1 MESNAAMS
9 HYTHL
14 TTEERESLLFGI
26 GEGKSIR
33 KIARELHR
41 YPSTLSRELKR
52 NCESKEDYSPSKA
65 SMNYRERRKKCCR
78 SRILK
83 DTTAKALVQ
92 RLFLGQQ
99 WSPEQIAN
107 RLKLEQNEIQVSC
120 STIYRSI
127 YLGDLET
134 GKLSHGQRGVARKL
148 RHRGKTRHKQ
158 GNEERRGKIAVS
170 HAIEERPDGAQR
182 RTELGHWEADTVAGK
197 SGSSCMITLADR
209 KSRFLLGK
217 RVSRKSAAE
226 VEEDMIALLI
236 TLPPELHRSVTPDR
250 GKEFANHQRIS
261 AALGDLPFYFPRPH
275 APWERGT
282 NENTNGLIR
291 EYCPKS
297 VDMDSF
303 SASYFDDFITRMNLR
318 PRKCLG
324 WKSPTEVFYDSVLH
338 LT

>member
-1 MESNAAMS
+1 MS

-14 TTEERESLLFGI
+14 NTEERESLLLGI

-33 KIARELHR
+33 EIAKELR
-41 YPSTLSRELKR
+41 RSPSTISRELKR
-52 NCESKEDYSPSKA
+52 NCKRRKEYSPSKA
-65 SMNYRERRKKCCR
+65 TQNYHKRRKKCCR
-78 SRILK
+78 QRILK
-83 DTTAKALVQ
+83 NETAKALVQ
-92 RLFLGQQ
+92 RLFLEQQ
-99 WSPEQIAN
+99 WSPEQIDN
-107 RLKLEQNEIQVSC
+107 RLRLENNNIQVSY
-120 STIYRSI
+120 STIYRSL

-134 GKLSHGQRGVARKL
+134 KKLSHGQRGVARKL
-148 RHRGKTRHKQ
+148 RHRGKTRHKK
-158 GNEERRGKIAVS
+158 GNEERRGKITIS
-170 HAIEERPDGAQR
+170 HPIEERPKEAQE

-197 SGSSCMITLADR
+197 TGSSCMVTLADR

-217 RVSRKSAAE
+217 RVSRKAAAE
-226 VEEDMIALLI
+226 VEEGMIALLI
-236 TLPPELHRSVTPDR
+236 TLPPELRRSVTPDR
-250 GKEFANHQRIS
+250 GKEFANHPQIS
-261 AALGDLPFYFPRPH
+261 AALDNMPFYFPKPH

-303 SASYFDDFITRMNLR
+303 DALFFDEFIAKMNRR

-324 WKSPTEVFYDSVLH
+324 WKSPEEVFYDTVLH